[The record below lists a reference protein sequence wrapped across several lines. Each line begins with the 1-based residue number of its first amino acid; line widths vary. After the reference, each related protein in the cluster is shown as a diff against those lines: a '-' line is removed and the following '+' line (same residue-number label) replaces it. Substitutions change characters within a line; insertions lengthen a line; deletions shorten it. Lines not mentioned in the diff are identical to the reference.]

1 MYILGFNNLNNFLTI
16 HWNLMIFNYRSS
28 FQFNQIKQ
36 NIFRDFI
43 KYIKENRVSLTC
55 DLQLISNQINFE

>member
-55 DLQLISNQINFE
+55 DLKLISNQINFE